1 MYYIYIYIN
10 KLILPSTLFLVQ
22 VIIVTITIVVTNTLS
37 AIIIR
42 SVIKDLRVLKISF
55 VIFIFTIFSKFT
67 QCFNQ

>member
-1 MYYIYIYIN
+1 MYYIYYIYYVLYIY
-10 KLILPSTLFLVQ
+10 KLILPSTLFL
-22 VIIVTITIVVTNTLS
+22 VTNTLS

-55 VIFIFTIFSKFT
+55 VIFIVTIFSKFT

>member
-1 MYYIYIYIN
+1 MYYIYYIYYVLYIYIY
-10 KLILPSTLFLVQ
+10 KLILPSTLFL
-22 VIIVTITIVVTNTLS
+22 VTNTLS

>member
-1 MYYIYIYIN
+1 MYYIYIY